1 MSGYRATNAENT
13 VNQSKTGSSGLPQ
26 KRTVLLN
33 ALSTHPGG
41 GATVWAALVGGGQAF
56 TDDLDLVAITTD
68 GQVCSLLEEANSE
81 VQVHLVE
88 PKTGIASFAGEASL
102 IDEVLGPDP
111 SRLVM
116 TQNRMTRGHDGPQ
129 IVLHVNLSRFQPGTG
144 ARGWK
149 QRPAELVR
157 NRMAK
162 DALTGAD
169 ANIFESTYVFDAAR
183 SRYPDLSITNP
194 SVALVGIENGWA
206 VNPDAAVNPPS
217 ARGRRLL
224 AVTSHQPHKDNG
236 VLVETLAELERRE
249 PGTWTLA
256 IAGGRNAQVWAP
268 LREMAETAGVADRID
283 WLGFLG
289 RSELSAELDRSI
301 ALISPSRVESFAM
314 VPLEAMARGL
324 PVVVT
329 SEASM
334 PESVGQAGIM
344 VDAGRADR
352 FADALLGLVETDETW
367 NERSRLGREW
377 AGALTWDGFGRDVMK
392 VVRATVGL

>member
-1 MSGYRATNAENT
+1 MNPSE
-13 VNQSKTGSSGLPQ
+13 NQSKTGSSGPGAN
-26 KRTVLLN
+26 RTVLLN

-41 GATVWAALVGGGQAF
+41 GATVWAALVAGGKPFA
-56 TDDLDLVAITTD
+56 DELDIVAITTD
-68 GQVCSLLEEANSE
+68 EQVCSLLEEANPE
-81 VQVHLVE
+81 VRVHLAK

-116 TQNRMTRGHDGPQ
+116 TQNRLTRGHKGPQ

-162 DALTGAD
+162 DALTGAA
-169 ANIFESTYVFDAAR
+169 ANVFESTYVFDAAS
-183 SRYPDLSITNP
+183 SRYPGLAINNP
-194 SVALVGIENGWA
+194 SVALVGIETGWA
-206 VNPDAAVNPPS
+206 VAPDAEISPPS

-236 VLVETLAELERRE
+236 VLVQTLAELERAD

-256 IAGGRNAQVWAP
+256 IAGGRNAAVWAP
-268 LREMAETAGVADRID
+268 LREMAETAGVADSIE

-289 RSELSAELDRSI
+289 RSELGAELDRSI

-344 VDAGRADR
+344 VAAGQADQ
-352 FADALLGLVETDETW
+352 FADAIRGLVASEETW
-367 NERSRLGREW
+367 NDRSRIGREW
-377 AGALTWDGFGRDVMK
+377 ASSMTWDGFGRDVMK